1 MSRRFI
7 EASAAK
13 FQAFEERDLSGQD
26 LVAIFVD
33 GKTFAQDQM
42 VLALGVAVDGTK
54 VVLGFV
60 QTDTEN
66 EKVLAAFLRSL
77 VDRGLDLSR
86 SVLVV
91 IDGSKGLRAPVRQ
104 ASRKSWAIS
113 SANRPSLKNLTTF
126 LTTFS
131 SAMFSRR
138 QLAAHP

>member
-66 EKVLAAFLRSL
+66 EKVLATFLRSL
-77 VDRGLDLSR
+77 VD
-86 SVLVV
+86 
-91 IDGSKGLRAPVRQ
+91 
-104 ASRKSWAIS
+104 
-113 SANRPSLKNLTTF
+113 
-126 LTTFS
+126 
-131 SAMFSRR
+131 
-138 QLAAHP
+138 